1 MMKYN
6 VQWLIFGFGVFW
18 LIHLLAW
25 ASGIDPSPKWFANII
40 PIFCWGVFSLLE
52 DITKRYKIFRKKG
65 NNR

>member
-25 ASGIDPSPKWFANII
+25 ASGIDPSPKWFVNII

-52 DITKRYKIFRKKG
+52 EKG